1 MVIID
6 KITNARLDNIVAG
19 KSSSGMIDIAQKIY
33 YNMCRLK
40 RKMKFDNKILIVIK
54 FIYCI
59 NNYKIS
65 KIILK

>member
-33 YNMCRLK
+33 YNY
-40 RKMKFDNKILIVIK
+40 V
-54 FIYCI
+54 
-59 NNYKIS
+59 
-65 KIILK
+65 